1 MNHNIYNAEIKRIMC
16 LKLLTSIFI
25 ISHDEKY
32 KIILQAGNV
41 MLDNV
46 EFINLRQTNI
56 LERYGKFKVRCEIQV
71 SLTSLFKLDIKAL
84 KDKRFIT

>member
-25 ISHDEKY
+25 ISHRKKY
-32 KIILQAGNV
+32 KIILPAGNV
-41 MLDNV
+41 IVDNV

-56 LERYGKFKVRCEIQV
+56 LERYGKFNVRCEIQV

>member
-1 MNHNIYNAEIKRIMC
+1 MYRNIYNAERKRIMS

-25 ISHDEKY
+25 ISHEEKY

-56 LERYGKFKVRCEIQV
+56 LERYGKFNVR
-71 SLTSLFKLDIKAL
+71 L
-84 KDKRFIT
+84 R